1 MSQQDENTPS
11 LRKKINIMILIFKIK
26 KSIYH
31 QKLGQS
37 LRMAENL
44 NVKPCRQLSEEVVK
58 NRRRLRTYEQTK
70 RKG

>member
-1 MSQQDENTPS
+1 
-11 LRKKINIMILIFKIK
+11 MILIFKIK

-44 NVKPCRQLSEEVVK
+44 TVKPCRQLSDVMEFNSEII
-58 NRRRLRTYEQTK
+58 LLLLTSSHF
-70 RKG
+70 